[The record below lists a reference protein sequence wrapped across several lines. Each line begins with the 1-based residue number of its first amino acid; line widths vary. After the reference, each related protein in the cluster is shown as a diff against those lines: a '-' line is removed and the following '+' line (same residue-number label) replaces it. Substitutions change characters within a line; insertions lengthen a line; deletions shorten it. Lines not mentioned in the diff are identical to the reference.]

1 MKTLFLLR
9 AKLAELNAQLRLWL
23 SGLGQPYGRHIG
35 DDLGFDLCHKLED
48 EEKDE

>member
-9 AKLAELNAQLRLWL
+9 AKLAEFHAQIWLWL

-35 DDLGFDLCHKLED
+35 DELGFDLSDELEED
-48 EEKDE
+48 EK